1 MQWVSPYLN
10 FKGDAEEAFAF
21 YKSVFGTEFDG
32 ILRFREFG
40 GSAMGVAEADLD
52 KIAHISLP
60 LTGEISLMA
69 SDVVGQDAEAFVAGN
84 NVNIYLEADSAEEA
98 DRLFEGLSEGGQQEM
113 PLMQTEWA
121 EKYGMCVD
129 RFGIHWMISFTG
141 EVSFSF

>member
-21 YKSVFGTEFDG
+21 YKSVFGTEIDG
-32 ILRFREFG
+32 VLRFRDFG
-40 GSAMGVAEADLD
+40 GNEMGVAEEDLD

-69 SDVVGQDAEAFVAGN
+69 SDVVGQDAEAFVVGN
-84 NVNIYLEADSAEEA
+84 NVYIYLEADSAEEA
-98 DRLFEGLSEGGQQEM
+98 DRLFEGLSEGGRPEM
-113 PLMQTEWA
+113 PLMQTKWA

-129 RFGIHWMISFTG
+129 RFGIKWMISFTG